1 MAEFLFLPVDLWL
14 QRKELIFAFSHS
26 NLKELLQIFQ
36 RTSISSLPIWGNEQK
51 KWIGIIDMLDIIE
64 AHNLLSSTSN
74 LVDFQ
79 QLLQGFGCSNLT
91 AEQIVKKSP
100 RSQNLIV
107 VCPGESLITS
117 MKYLTEIHKIL
128 IGPNNSSDPKSFC
141 LLTQMDIVKQL
152 SKMDLED
159 RKRKIEEIFPF
170 TKVIYSIKED
180 DIARNAFQL
189 MYKRKLGALA
199 IVNNCDTLISNISTS
214 DLKMLDSDNIG
225 NIILQVKQF
234 LEIVH
239 GEKAAVPVVC
249 KPLDRLE
256 DILSKILIAKIHRIW
271 ITNSAE
277 QPIGVITLTDI
288 IKFLGS
294 VSTSM

>member
-1 MAEFLFLPVDLWL
+1 MPVDLWL